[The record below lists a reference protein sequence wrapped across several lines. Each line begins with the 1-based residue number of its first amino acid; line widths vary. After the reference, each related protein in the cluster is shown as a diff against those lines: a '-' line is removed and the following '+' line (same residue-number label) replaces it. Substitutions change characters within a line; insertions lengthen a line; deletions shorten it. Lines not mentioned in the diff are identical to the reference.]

1 MPVTVIVILQND
13 KSLTQGSAQPSN
25 LAVNIVAGHTKN
37 IAHLAE
43 TCTETHL
50 PIHMHRTADTETQ
63 NSDIAVTFQA
73 FI

>member
-1 MPVTVIVILQND
+1 MQND

-43 TCTETHL
+43 VYGNLSTYTHAQNCRHRNTEQWYCCNISSIHL
-50 PIHMHRTADTETQ
+50 
-63 NSDIAVTFQA
+63 
-73 FI
+73 